1 MYVEVSPGLSMISD
15 SDTSGGFF
23 AFPDIEYDRGF
34 TIGGAL
40 GYQIQDQVRAEASL
54 SYRTADVDQVGG
66 ISAGAS
72 GDVNV
77 TSLMANVYYDFDL
90 GLPVTPYLGAGL
102 GLARVD
108 LDAKLGGVSAKDD
121 DDTAFS
127 FSLMAGAAYR
137 ISDNLDLSLGYRY
150 LGARAVFDENLNVSE
165 ILFGVRYRF

>member
-23 AFPDIEYDRGF
+23 ASPDIEYDRGF
-34 TIGGAL
+34 AIGGAL

-102 GLARVD
+102 AW
-108 LDAKLGGVSAKDD
+108 LGSTWMRSSAASRPR
-121 DDTAFS
+121 TTT
-127 FSLMAGAAYR
+127 
-137 ISDNLDLSLGYRY
+137 IP
-150 LGARAVFDENLNVSE
+150 
-165 ILFGVRYRF
+165 RFPSA

>member
-108 LDAKLGGVSAKDD
+108 LDDRKIDLELVESQPPRKSSSGKKAAKNPGGNGGKK
-121 DDTAFS
+121 
-127 FSLMAGAAYR
+127 AGKKGGKKAGKKGRGRTGHRRHY
-137 ISDNLDLSLGYRY
+137 
-150 LGARAVFDENLNVSE
+150 
-165 ILFGVRYRF
+165 